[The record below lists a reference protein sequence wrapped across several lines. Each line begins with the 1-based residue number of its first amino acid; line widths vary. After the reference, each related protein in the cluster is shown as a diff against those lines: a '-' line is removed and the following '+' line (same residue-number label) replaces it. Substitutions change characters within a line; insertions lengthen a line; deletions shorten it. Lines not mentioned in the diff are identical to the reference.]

1 MIKNFLDDENEHASH
16 RETAPAKPIKTS
28 EPTVITLFDSVDGA
42 DSPAE
47 APYTSSSPAQVSTEE
62 TIRRTGLAWTVG
74 IVFFS
79 SVIAMLV
86 LGWGADLLLG
96 SSPWGVVIGI
106 VIGSLIAFFQ
116 LFRLSSQIF
125 KT

>member
-1 MIKNFLDDENEHASH
+1 MIKNFLDDENEHVSH
-16 RETAPAKPIKTS
+16 RETDSPKPTRTS
-28 EPTVITLFDSVDGA
+28 EPAVITLFDSVEGA
-42 DSPAE
+42 DPSAD
-47 APYTSSSPAQVSTEE
+47 APYTSSSATQVSTEE

-86 LGWGADLLLG
+86 LGWGADLLFG
-96 SSPWGVVIGI
+96 TSPWGVVIGI

-116 LFRLSSQIF
+116 LFRL
-125 KT
+125 